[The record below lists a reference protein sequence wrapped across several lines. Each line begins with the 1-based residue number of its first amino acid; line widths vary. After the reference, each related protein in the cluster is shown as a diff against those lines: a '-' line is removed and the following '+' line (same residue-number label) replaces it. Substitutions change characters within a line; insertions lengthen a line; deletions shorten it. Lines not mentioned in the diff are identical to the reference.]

1 MVFSSPEFLFFYLPV
16 VLLTYFIVPS
26 VFRNPVLLLFSLFFY
41 GWGEPLYIVLMVIT
55 ILVDYIGGIFVDKY
69 LRQQSRKKAKIAMI
83 SAIVIN
89 LAFLG
94 FFKYWDFFMTTL
106 SALPFIPE
114 LPKFGLT
121 LPVGIS
127 FYTFQ
132 SLSYVIDV
140 YRGDGKVQKNPATF
154 GTYVTLF
161 PQLIAGPIVRY
172 CDVDA
177 QLRQREHRVY
187 LFASG
192 VRTFVCG
199 LAKKILLANSAGA
212 MWDSLSAGV
221 EANPSVIGSWLGLL
235 FYTFQIYFDFSGYSD
250 MAIGLGKM
258 FGFVFRENFHYP
270 YIADSITDFWRRW
283 HISLSVWFREYV
295 YIPLGGNRKGKT
307 RMIIN
312 LFIVWLLTGFWHG
325 AGWNF
330 ILWGLYYGV
339 LLCVEKIFLGNIL
352 PKIPAWIRRGITFIL
367 VMFGWL
373 LFVSTDGVGFIVMYL
388 KSMFT
393 APLTTPGVLYDLVR
407 SIVLIAIL
415 AVASTPAPSK
425 IFRKIYEK
433 NSGRWVIAIV
443 LVIVL
448 IIATAYMIASSYN
461 PFLYF
466 RF

>member
-1 MVFSSPEFLFFYLPV
+1 MVFSSPDFLFLYLPA
-16 VLLTYFIVPS
+16 VLLCYFIFPPVL
-26 VFRNPVLLLFSLFFY
+26 RNPVLLVFSLFFY
-41 GWGEPLYIVLMVIT
+41 GWGEPAYIVLMIAT
-55 ILVDYIGGIFVDKY
+55 IIVDYIGGYLVAKY
-69 LRQQSRKKAKIAMI
+69 LPTSRTKAKAAMI
-83 SAIVIN
+83 GAIVLN
-89 LAFLG
+89 LLSLG
-94 FFKYWDFFMTTL
+94 FFKYWDFFMRAL
-106 SALPFIPE
+106 SSLPFIPE
-114 LPKFGLT
+114 LPTFGLT

-140 YRGDGKVQKNPATF
+140 YRGEGQVQKNIATF

-177 QLRQREHRVY
+177 QLREREHRID

-199 LAKKILLANSAGA
+199 LAKKLILANSAGA
-212 MWDSLSAGV
+212 MWDALSAGV
-221 EANPSVIGSWLGLL
+221 EYSPSVVGSWLGLL
-235 FYTFQIYFDFSGYSD
+235 FYTFHIYFDFSGYSD

-258 FGFVFRENFHYP
+258 FGFTFRENFHYP
-270 YIADSITDFWRRW
+270 YIADSVTDFWRRW

-295 YIPLGGNRKGKT
+295 YIPLGGNRKGKA
-307 RMIIN
+307 RMIFN
-312 LFIVWLLTGFWHG
+312 LFAVWFLTGMWHG

-339 LLCVEKIFLGNIL
+339 LLCIEKVVLHNVL
-352 PKIPAWIRRGITFIL
+352 PKIPTWVRRVITFIL

-373 LFVSTDGVGFIVMYL
+373 LFASEGMGFFTMYF
-388 KSMFT
+388 KSMFA
-393 APLTTPGVLYDLVR
+393 APFLSAGVLYDLVR

-415 AVASTPAPSK
+415 AFASTPYPHTL
-425 IFRKIYEK
+425 FRKIYEK
-433 NSGRWVIAIV
+433 RAGRWTMAILALAA
-443 LVIVL
+443 LVVS
-448 IIATAYMIASSYN
+448 TAYMIASSYN

>member
-1 MVFSSPEFLFFYLPV
+1 MVFSSPDFLFAFLPA
-16 VLLTYFIVPS
+16 VLLIYFIVPS
-26 VFRNPVLLLFSLFFY
+26 FWRNPVLLLFSLFFY
-41 GWGEPLYIVLMVIT
+41 GWGEPAYIILMVIT
-55 ILVDYIGGIFVDKY
+55 IIVDYIGGLLVAKF
-69 LRQQSRKKAKIAMI
+69 LPTSRTKAKLAMAG
-83 SAIVIN
+83 AIVLN
-89 LAFLG
+89 LAALG
-94 FFKYWDFFMTTL
+94 FFKYWDFFMTSL

-114 LPKFGLT
+114 LPTLGVT

-132 SLSYVIDV
+132 SLSYVVDV
-140 YRGDGKVQKNPATF
+140 YRGDGKVQKNVATF

-172 CDVDA
+172 CDVDD
-177 QLRQREHRVY
+177 QLREREHRVD

-199 LAKKILLANSAGA
+199 LAKKLILANSAGA

-221 EANPSVIGSWLGLL
+221 EADPSVLGAWLGLL
-235 FYTFQIYFDFSGYSD
+235 FYTFHIYFDFSGYSD

-270 YIADSITDFWRRW
+270 YVADSVTDFWRRW

-295 YIPLGGNRKGKT
+295 YIPLGGNRKGKA
-307 RMIIN
+307 RMIFN
-312 LFIVWLLTGFWHG
+312 LFAVWFLTGMWHG

-339 LLCVEKIFLGNIL
+339 LLCLEKVVLYSVL
-352 PKIPAWIRRGITFIL
+352 PKIPKLVRQIGTFII

-373 LFVSTDGVGFIVMYL
+373 LFASADGLGFIGMYA
-388 KSMFT
+388 KSMFA
-393 APLTTPGVLYDLVR
+393 APLTAPGVVYDLVR
-407 SIVLIAIL
+407 SLILIVIL
-415 AVASTPAPSK
+415 AVASTPAPLN

-433 NSGRWVIAIV
+433 SWGRWAMAVVAIGV
-443 LVIVL
+443 LVL
-448 IIATAYMIASSYN
+448 STAYMIASSYN